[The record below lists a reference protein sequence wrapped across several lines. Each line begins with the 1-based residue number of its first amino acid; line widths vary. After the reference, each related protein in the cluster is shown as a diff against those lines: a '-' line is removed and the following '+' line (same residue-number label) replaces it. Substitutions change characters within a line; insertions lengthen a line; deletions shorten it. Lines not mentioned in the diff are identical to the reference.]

1 MTDRPCKVRRK
12 TDARD
17 AANASSQCDF
27 SVATEPSATGAT
39 EPNTPGQQE
48 KLSLRIEGSLTGD
61 VLLNITEEQLTWS
74 KEKRK
79 LRASDIFDILRIDK
93 NEHSLFDLFDSE
105 QPEEPAQDLQFGH
118 VYILMKRVC
127 ARCNACGACCTR
139 TDTHSLCSHGN
150 VAHLW
155 CRPRQVSGD
164 DKIRSRSL
172 VTTSLETA
180 RVETRLCIVT
190 VEGYANGNGLSTRFS
205 DDEISNEL
213 SNIARQYDI
222 TIPDDFNRH

>member
-17 AANASSQCDF
+17 AANTSSQCDF
-27 SVATEPSATGAT
+27 SVATEPISTGAT

-74 KEKRK
+74 NEKRK
-79 LRASDIFDILRIDK
+79 LRASDIFDILRIDE

-155 CRPRQVSGD
+155 CRPQHES
-164 DKIRSRSL
+164 SR
-172 VTTSLETA
+172 
-180 RVETRLCIVT
+180 CIVI
-190 VEGYANGNGLSTRFS
+190 VEGYSNGAGLSTRFS
-205 DDEISNEL
+205 DDEITGEL
-213 SNIARQYDI
+213 ASIERQYNI
-222 TIPDDFNRH
+222 TTPEDFNRR